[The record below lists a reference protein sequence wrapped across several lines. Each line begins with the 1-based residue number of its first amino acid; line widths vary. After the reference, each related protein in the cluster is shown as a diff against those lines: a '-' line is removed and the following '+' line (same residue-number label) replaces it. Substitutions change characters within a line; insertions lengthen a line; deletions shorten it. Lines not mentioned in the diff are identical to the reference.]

1 MQSSRGTGQN
11 CSSDSS
17 SSAAAASMFWLRWHT
32 FVGMDSAIAVA
43 VGSDDNEVI
52 EDGDE
57 EAVDSVAEAGADG
70 AAE

>member
-1 MQSSRGTGQN
+1 
-11 CSSDSS
+11 
-17 SSAAAASMFWLRWHT
+17 MFWLRWHT
-32 FVGMDSAIAVA
+32 FVGMDSAVAVAA
-43 VGSDDNEVI
+43 VGSDDNEVN